1 MKSISYIFLM
11 FLITLAFIGFYT
23 GFFKVPDFS
32 HAWVNLFILLIGA
45 FVIIAVFFYAY
56 KRLSS

>member
-1 MKSISYIFLM
+1 M

-23 GFFKVPDFS
+23 GFFKVPDFT